1 MAKKKSAPARE
12 TPRSEHELELAN
24 YDEAYR
30 KSLAG
35 TLPVLKPTQISA
47 DELIKTGSA
56 TACRKRADELEN
68 LGFSKWPVRLRERAR
83 ELEHNRRKA
92 KTKGKVIK

>member
-1 MAKKKSAPARE
+1 MAKKKTIARE
-12 TPRSEHELELAN
+12 TPRTEAEIELAD

-35 TLPVLKPTQISA
+35 TLPILKPTQVSA

-56 TACRKRADELEN
+56 TACRKRAEELER
-68 LGFSKWPVRLRERAR
+68 LGFAKWPERLRERAR
-83 ELEHNRRKA
+83 ELDRNRKAETRRKV
-92 KTKGKVIK
+92 TK